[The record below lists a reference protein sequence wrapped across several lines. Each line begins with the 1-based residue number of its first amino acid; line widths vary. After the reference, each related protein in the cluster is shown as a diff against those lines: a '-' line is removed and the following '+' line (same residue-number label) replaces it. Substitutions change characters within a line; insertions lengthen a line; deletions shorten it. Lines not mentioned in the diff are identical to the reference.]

1 MRSEFGF
8 ERTTCNCRDCVEN
21 CRRISGSL
29 IPNDL
34 KRLLPGRIADA
45 LPWAFDNLLASPGA
59 LVVINGNMKRIPT
72 IVPKRLSD
80 GACKF
85 LVNNLCAIHEN
96 APYGCA
102 FFGHMPKREED
113 ERSCKGLRSILEAS
127 ELANAYKSLWTI
139 LYKNGHRA
147 RPPEAIRAEWT
158 KM

>member
-8 ERTTCNCRDCVEN
+8 ERTSCNCRDCVEN

-34 KRLLPGRIADA
+34 KRLLPGCIADA

-59 LVVINGNMKRIPT
+59 LVIINGNMQRIPT

-80 GACKF
+80 GSCKF
-85 LVNNLCAIHEN
+85 LVNDLCAIHEN

-102 FFGHMPKREED
+102 FFGHMPRREED
-113 ERSCKGLRSILEAS
+113 ERSWRGLRTILEDS
-127 ELANAYKSLWTI
+127 ELAYAYQTLWKI
-139 LYKNGHRA
+139 LYKNGNIA